1 MKASHLSKHEVVRRL
16 KISPSQ
22 LYRLLD
28 PTNYRKSI
36 DEMLRLLTV
45 LGCRV
50 GWSIVKQAA
59 WSVGPRADA
68 RSPTRSLTAQ
78 ARPNSDPT
86 TPLLLTSI

>member
-45 LGCRV
+45 LGCKV
-50 GWSIVKQAA
+50 EWSIVQQAA
-59 WSVGPRADA
+59 
-68 RSPTRSLTAQ
+68 
-78 ARPNSDPT
+78 
-86 TPLLLTSI
+86 